1 MSIGTAIIQ
10 EALSEIKA
18 HSVVSPANPESLE
31 TGMNVLNGM
40 IATWQD
46 KGIETGAVPLKE
58 VGSELSEPLGARN
71 GIVQNLAILLQ
82 PKFPSSQL
90 NPLLVKNAALAY
102 QDIENAWRIP
112 VIPRKILNSSFPTGQ
127 GNKNYDIWDNQF
139 FGEDQEIG

>member
-1 MSIGTAIIQ
+1 MSTGTEIIQ
-10 EALSEIKA
+10 EALTEIKA
-18 HSVVSPANPESLE
+18 HSVVSPVNPESLK

-46 KGIETGAVPLKE
+46 KGIQTGAVPLKE

-82 PKFPSSQL
+82 PKFPGSQL
-90 NPLLVKNAALAY
+90 NPLLVSNAAKNY
-102 QDIENAWRIP
+102 QDIVNAWNVP
-112 VIPRKILNSSFPTGQ
+112 VIPKKVLNSSFPTGQ

-139 FGEDQEIG
+139 FTEGQEIG